1 MHRTLVT
8 LAATICTVFGF
19 SLLALAETTPE
30 DAYEYREAV
39 MTSMRGH
46 IGAASKI
53 VRGLVDDN
61 GFLVKHA
68 QGVANGAAELS
79 HIFPQGSNVE
89 DSEALPAIWEK
100 PEAFAAAIEKS
111 RTATAAFV
119 EVAAS
124 GDKEAIGAAFREVG
138 KSCGGCHDNFRVD
151 DD

>member
-19 SLLALAETTPE
+19 SLAALADTTPE

-39 MTSMRGH
+39 MTSLRGH
-46 IGAASKI
+46 IGAASKV

-68 QGVANGAAELS
+68 QGLANGAAELS
-79 HIFPQGSNVE
+79 HIFPEGSNVE

-100 PEAFAAAIEKS
+100 PEAFAAAIEQS

-124 GDKEAIGAAFREVG
+124 GDKAAIGAAFREVG